1 LIKNPKILILDEAS
15 SALDSESES
24 LVQEAI
30 QEAVINRTVFII
42 AHRLST
48 VRHANLIV
56 VLENGKIVEKGTH
69 EELIAK
75 EGHYLQLINHQLN

>member
-48 VRHANLIV
+48 VRYANLIV

>member
-75 EGHYLQLINHQLN
+75 DGHYLQLINHQLN